1 MQLQYD
7 TQDAVPEDLRE
18 SFVEFKDG
26 DKTLFMHKDLAETKK
41 EAYRFK
47 GDLTHAQKLAQEKSE
62 RLQALELAEKQRQE
76 DLEAKELE
84 SKKKNGQ
91 HEEILEYERAKWA
104 KEKADILAEK
114 EELKTERLKDKKQV
128 EVARLSALGTEKTKV
143 SLDMHINNDIQFDE
157 NDNFV
162 IYIDGKATS
171 LTISEYKAKLP
182 ELYPHLIGESHAKGG
197 KTKGATAGSD
207 FSAKKPSEMTSS
219 ERLEFKQ
226 RDPDGFK
233 QYFNL

>member
-62 RLQALELAEKQRQE
+62 RLQALELAEKERQA

-84 SKKKNGQ
+84 SKKKTGSMRKF
-91 HEEILEYERAKWA
+91 LS
-104 KEKADILAEK
+104 
-114 EELKTERLKDKKQV
+114 TSRLK
-128 EVARLSALGTEKTKV
+128 
-143 SLDMHINNDIQFDE
+143 
-157 NDNFV
+157 
-162 IYIDGKATS
+162 
-171 LTISEYKAKLP
+171 P
-182 ELYPHLIGESHAKGG
+182 
-197 KTKGATAGSD
+197 
-207 FSAKKPSEMTSS
+207 SAKKKSFKLNWTS
-219 ERLEFKQ
+219 
-226 RDPDGFK
+226 
-233 QYFNL
+233 

>member
-76 DLEAKELE
+76 DLEAQELE

-91 HEEILEYERAKWA
+91 HEEILEHFKTQAQR
-104 KEKADILAEK
+104 EK
-114 EELKTERLKDKKQV
+114 EELQAKLDELSGSIKQK
-128 EVARLSALGTEKTKV
+128 EKTAVVNDLASMGTDSTRAALKRLIDQDLDFSEDG
-143 SLDMHINNDIQFDE
+143 SLVVLE
-157 NDNFV
+157 N
-162 IYIDGKATS
+162 GKATS
-171 LTISEYKAKLP
+171 ISLDEYKGKLK
-182 ELYPHLIGESHAKGG
+182 ELYPYLISESHGKGG
-197 KTKGATAGSD
+197 GRNGNPAGSGG
-207 FSAKKPSEMTSS
+207 SNVSTNVKAEQAKKKGD
-219 ERLEFKQ
+219 LK
-226 RDPDGFK
+226 GFLDASIN
-233 QYFNL
+233 FNQ

>member
-62 RLQALELAEKQRQE
+62 RLQALELAEKERQA

-91 HEEILEYERAKWA
+91 HEEILEHFKTQAQRKEEELQAKLDELSGSIKQ
-104 KEKADILAEK
+104 KEKTAVVNDLASMGTDSTRAA
-114 EELKTERLKDKKQV
+114 LKRLIDQDLDFG
-128 EVARLSALGTEKTKV
+128 EDG
-143 SLDMHINNDIQFDE
+143 SLVVLE
-157 NDNFV
+157 N
-162 IYIDGKATS
+162 GKATS
-171 LTISEYKAKLP
+171 INLDEYKGKLK
-182 ELYPHLIGESHAKGG
+182 ELYPYLISESHGKGG
-197 KTKGATAGSD
+197 GRSGALGSGGSGGVPATLEECKGD
-207 FSAKKPSEMTSS
+207 KK
-219 ERLEFKQ
+219 LEAA
-226 RDPDGFK
+226 
-233 QYFNL
+233 YFNNQLLQGN